1 MWHSSEKVSARQ
13 KSGESSGQNYL
24 FKDLVTH
31 KNGHACVL
39 SHFSCILLFV
49 APGTAAHQAPL
60 SMGFSRQEYWSG
72 SPCPP
77 PGDIPDLGIEPMTP
91 ASTSLAGRFFTTEPP
106 RSPKEWACIR
116 TNPRA
121 TQTLAERSLWETW
134 PLSEHKHESRTALG
148 PSVSYASCRRK
159 PETCIFMTTNEYW
172 LQMRPQNRQA
182 MVRG

>member
-1 MWHSSEKVSARQ
+1 MRAQSFQLYPTLCSTRDGSPPGSSVHGIFQARVL
-13 KSGESSGQNYL
+13 EWVTMPSSRGYSRPR
-24 FKDLVTH
+24 DRTH
-31 KNGHACVL
+31 D
-39 SHFSCILLFV
+39 SCI
-49 APGTAAHQAPL
+49 
-60 SMGFSRQEYWSG
+60 SG
-72 SPCPP
+72 
-77 PGDIPDLGIEPMTP
+77 
-91 ASTSLAGRFFTTEPP
+91 LAGRFFTTEPP

-121 TQTLAERSLWETW
+121 TQPLAERSLWETW